1 MKASEDTRSR
11 IEAANREWMS
21 AFKRTDAGALASL
34 YTSQGQLLP
43 ANSDF
48 VKGTDAIRVFW
59 QGAFDMGLKEAVLDT
74 LDVEVHGDTAI
85 ETGQYRL
92 LVGGGSVA
100 DSGKYSLSGRMTAA
114 GGSSIATFGRPVSRA
129 KHHDR
134 DLPNTYEDSS
144 SQETKISSALKR
156 RTTSK
161 STNKK
166 SVRSR

>member
-1 MKASEDTRSR
+1 MKASEDTRSQ

-59 QGAFDMGLKEAVLDT
+59 QGAFDMGLKEAVLET

-100 DSGKYSLSGRMTAA
+100 DSGKYIVIWKNE
-114 GGSSIATFGRPVSRA
+114 GSRW
-129 KHHDR
+129 KLHR
-134 DLPNTYEDSS
+134 D
-144 SQETKISSALKR
+144 IW
-156 RTTSK
+156 TTSQAPK
-161 STNKK
+161 AS
-166 SVRSR
+166 